1 MTNLWQFEMAL
12 FALTRLDIQELI
24 DAGAIADRDYA
35 AWDEFQADR
44 VKWFLMHPKSASAV
58 WQAIWKHKPSSQLD
72 EPPQTQDN
80 VVDLKKVRRKEK
92 R

>member
-72 EPPQTQDN
+72 GPPATVSN
-80 VVDLKKVRRKEK
+80 GRWSTLSPARS
-92 R
+92 

>member
-1 MTNLWQFEMAL
+1 VTNLWQFEMAL
-12 FALTRLDIQELI
+12 FALMRLDMQELV
-24 DAGAIADRDYA
+24 DAGAIADRDYLT
-35 AWDEFQADR
+35 WDTFQADR
-44 VKWFLMHPKSASAV
+44 VSWFLMNPAAAPAV